1 MEDRKYGNKQRGKQS
16 FRSSRSE
23 EGRSSES
30 KFNRGPRSSE
40 KGERSDSEFSH
51 KKTDRSAKSD
61 RPYQSRDKDNRSS
74 RNEGGRSSE
83 SKFSRGPR
91 SSEKGDRFAKSDR
104 SFKSRDN
111 DTRSRRNEDGSS
123 ESRVNRAARTS
134 DSSASSHKKNKKAYR
149 GKNKP
154 DARRDEKRGSGLRVG
169 KSVVRQPKEEF
180 STKGTDRSYKDRKRF
195 QHRDNAD
202 RPERTFEKSDEALE
216 IVEGEEAVEI
226 KSRYSKKKQLEYNR
240 LNGPA
245 DGMLRLNKFI
255 ANSGVCSRRE
265 ADKLIAEGK
274 IMVNAVTVTEVGTK
288 VSMDDD
294 VRLEGARLMAEAKVY
309 LLMNKPKDFVTTLD
323 DPLGR
328 KTVMDLIGDAC
339 DERIYPVGR
348 LDRATTGVLLF
359 TNDGNLTKKLTHPS
373 YERKKIYHVHLDR
386 NITKDE
392 LTRIVDGI
400 ELEDGF
406 IQADEISY
414 VDPKDKSQVGIEI
427 HSGKNR
433 IVRRI
438 FEHLGYE
445 VEKLDR
451 VYFAGLTKKNVPRG
465 KFRFLTQKEIN
476 IITHY

>member
-1 MEDRKYGNKQRGKQS
+1 MEDKKYGNKQRGKQS
-16 FRSSRSE
+16 FRSKRNDE
-23 EGRSSES
+23 PRSSES
-30 KFNRGPRSSE
+30 RFKRTSNSSDRRD
-40 KGERSDSEFSH
+40 GEGTEFSN
-51 KKTDRSAKSD
+51 KNSD
-61 RPYQSRDKDNRSS
+61 RAGRSVSGEARENRS
-74 RNEGGRSSE
+74 
-83 SKFSRGPR
+83 P
-91 SSEKGDRFAKSDR
+91 
-104 SFKSRDN
+104 
-111 DTRSRRNEDGSS
+111 
-123 ESRVNRAARTS
+123 RTS
-134 DSSASSHKKNKKAYR
+134 DRLESAHKKNKKPYR

-154 DARRDEKRGSGLRVG
+154 TTQREEKRPSGLRVG
-169 KSVVRQPKEEF
+169 KSVVREEKEEF
-180 STKGTDRSYKDRKRF
+180 SHKGTERSYKDRKRF
-195 QHRDNAD
+195 QHRDKAN
-202 RPERTFEKSDEALE
+202 RPERTFEKFEDRA
-216 IVEGEEAVEI
+216 EGEEGFQV
-226 KSRYSKKKQLEYNR
+226 KSKYSKKKQLEYNR

-245 DGMLRLNKFI
+245 DGMMRLNKFI

-265 ADKLIAEGK
+265 ADKLIADGQ
-274 IMVNAVTVTEVGTK
+274 IMVNGITVTEVGTK

-294 VRLEGARLMAEAKVY
+294 VRLDGVRLMAEAKVY

-323 DPLGR
+323 DPTGR

-339 DERIYPVGR
+339 EERIYPVGR
-348 LDRATTGVLLF
+348 LDRDTTGVLLF

-386 NITKDE
+386 NITREE
-392 LTRIVDGI
+392 LLKVVDGL

-438 FEHLGYE
+438 FEHLGYK

-451 VYFAGLTKKNVPRG
+451 VYFAGLTKKNLPRG

-476 IITHY
+476 ILTHY

>member
-1 MEDRKYGNKQRGKQS
+1 MEDKKYGNKQRGKQS
-16 FRSSRSE
+16 FRSSRNE

-30 KFNRGPRSSE
+30 KFKKGPRSSE

-61 RPYQSRDKDNRSS
+61 RTYQGRDKD
-74 RNEGGRSSE
+74 
-83 SKFSRGPR
+83 
-91 SSEKGDRFAKSDR
+91 
-104 SFKSRDN
+104 
-111 DTRSRRNEDGSS
+111 TRSKRNEDGSS
-123 ESRVNRAARTS
+123 ESRVNRAPIS
-134 DSSASSHKKNKKAYR
+134 DSSEVTRKKNKKAYR

-154 DARRDEKRGSGLRVG
+154 NPRDEKRGSGLRVG
-169 KSVVRQPKEEF
+169 KSVVRRPKEEF
-180 STKGTDRSYKDRKRF
+180 SSKGTERSYKDRKRF
-195 QHRDNAD
+195 QHRDNAEREEKAIED
-202 RPERTFEKSDEALE
+202 RLDTVEVEVEAE
-216 IVEGEEAVEI
+216 GPVEV

-245 DGMLRLNKFI
+245 DGMLRLNKYI

-265 ADKLIAEGK
+265 ADKLIADSQ
-274 IMVNAVTVTEVGTK
+274 IMVNGITITEVGTK
-288 VSMDDD
+288 VSKDDD
-294 VRLEGARLMAEAKVY
+294 VRLDGARLMAEAKVY

-323 DPLGR
+323 DPTGR

-339 DERIYPVGR
+339 SERIYPVGR

-386 NITKDE
+386 VITKDE
-392 LTRIVDGI
+392 LTRIAEGI
-400 ELEDGF
+400 ELEDGV

-414 VDPKDKSQVGIEI
+414 VDAKDKSQVGIEI

-445 VEKLDR
+445 VQKLDR
-451 VYFAGLTKKNVPRG
+451 VYFAGLTKKNLPRG

-476 IITHY
+476 ILTHY

>member
-1 MEDRKYGNKQRGKQS
+1 MEDKKYGNKQRGKQS
-16 FRSSRSE
+16 FRSSRNE
-23 EGRSSES
+23 EGRFDES
-30 KFNRGPRSSE
+30 KFNRGPKSSE

-51 KKTDRSAKSD
+51 KKADRAAKSD
-61 RPYQSRDKDNRSS
+61 RAYQGRNNDNR
-74 RNEGGRSSE
+74 
-83 SKFSRGPR
+83 
-91 SSEKGDRFAKSDR
+91 AK
-104 SFKSRDN
+104 
-111 DTRSRRNEDGSS
+111 RNEDGSS
-123 ESRVNRAARTS
+123 ESRVNRAPRSS
-134 DSSASSHKKNKKAYR
+134 DSSESTHKKNKKAYR
-149 GKNKP
+149 GKNQP
-154 DARRDEKRGSGLRVG
+154 TPRREEKRPSGLRVG
-169 KSVVRQPKEEF
+169 KSVVRQEKDEF
-180 STKGTDRSYKDRKRF
+180 SHKGTERSYKDRKRF
-195 QHRDNAD
+195 QHRDNVD
-202 RPERTFEKSDEALE
+202 RSEETFEKKKVAE
-216 IVEGEEAVEI
+216 EGEDTFQV

-265 ADKLIAEGK
+265 ADKLIVDK
-274 IMVNAVTVTEVGTK
+274 QIMVNGITVTEVGTK
-288 VSMDDD
+288 VSKDDD
-294 VRLEGARLMAEAKVY
+294 VRLDGVRLMAEAKVY

-323 DPLGR
+323 DPTGR

-339 DERIYPVGR
+339 EERIYPVGR
-348 LDRATTGVLLF
+348 LDRDTTGVLLF

-386 NITKDE
+386 NISRDE
-392 LTRIVDGI
+392 LLKIADGL

-406 IQADEISY
+406 IQADEVSY

-438 FEHLGYE
+438 FEHLGYK

-451 VYFAGLTKKNVPRG
+451 VYFAGLTKKNLPRG

-476 IITHY
+476 ILTHY

>member
-1 MEDRKYGNKQRGKQS
+1 MEDKKYGNKQRGKQS
-16 FRSSRSE
+16 FRSSRNE

-61 RPYQSRDKDNRSS
+61 RTYQSRDKDNRS
-74 RNEGGRSSE
+74 
-83 SKFSRGPR
+83 K
-91 SSEKGDRFAKSDR
+91 
-104 SFKSRDN
+104 
-111 DTRSRRNEDGSS
+111 RNEDGSS
-123 ESRVNRAARTS
+123 ESRVNRAPRTS
-134 DSSASSHKKNKKAYR
+134 DSSEPARKKNKKAYR

-154 DARRDEKRGSGLRVG
+154 NTRDEKRPSGLRVG

-180 STKGTDRSYKDRKRF
+180 SHKGVDRSYKDRKRF
-195 QHRDNAD
+195 KHRDNAEREEKAIED
-202 RPERTFEKSDEALE
+202 RLDTVET
-216 IVEGEEAVEI
+216 EGEEAVQI

-255 ANSGVCSRRE
+255 SNAGVCSRRE
-265 ADKLIAEGK
+265 ADKLIADSQ
-274 IMVNAVTVTEVGTK
+274 IMVNGITITEVGTK
-288 VSMDDD
+288 VSKDDD
-294 VRLEGARLMAEAKVY
+294 VRLDGVRLMAEAKVY

-323 DPLGR
+323 DPTGR

-386 NITKDE
+386 VITKDE
-392 LTRIVDGI
+392 LTKIAEGF
-400 ELEDGF
+400 ELEDGL

-414 VDPKDKSQVGIEI
+414 VDAKDKSQVGIEI

-445 VEKLDR
+445 VQKLDR
-451 VYFAGLTKKNVPRG
+451 VYFAGLTKKNLPRG

-476 IITHY
+476 ILTHY

>member
-1 MEDRKYGNKQRGKQS
+1 MEDKKYGNKQRGKQS
-16 FRSSRSE
+16 FRSKKNDE
-23 EGRSSES
+23 TRSSEFGFK
-30 KFNRGPRSSE
+30 KFDKRRND
-40 KGERSDSEFSH
+40 DSEFSN
-51 KKTDRSAKSD
+51 KNT
-61 RPYQSRDKDNRSS
+61 
-74 RNEGGRSSE
+74 
-83 SKFSRGPR
+83 
-91 SSEKGDRFAKSDR
+91 EKGVRSKSED
-104 SFKSRDN
+104 SR
-111 DTRSRRNEDGSS
+111 E
-123 ESRVNRAARTS
+123 NRAPRTTERPEKT
-134 DSSASSHKKNKKAYR
+134 HKKNKKAYR

-154 DARRDEKRGSGLRVG
+154 TTKREEKRPSGLRDG
-169 KSVVRQPKEEF
+169 KSVVRKEEEEF
-180 STKGTDRSYKDRKRF
+180 SHKGRDRSYKERRRYK
-195 QHRDNAD
+195 HRDNA
-202 RPERTFEKSDEALE
+202 EQAEKTSEKKDG
-216 IVEGEEAVEI
+216 VEGEETFKA
-226 KSRYSKKKQLEYNR
+226 KSKYSKKKQLEYNR

-245 DGMLRLNKFI
+245 DGMMRLNKFI

-265 ADKLIAEGK
+265 ADKLIADSQ
-274 IMVNAVTVTEVGTK
+274 IMVNGITVTEVGTK

-294 VRLEGARLMAEAKVY
+294 VRLDGVRLMAEAKVY

-323 DPLGR
+323 DPTGR

-392 LTRIVDGI
+392 LTKVAEGF

-414 VDPKDKSQVGIEI
+414 VDAKDKSQVGIEI

-445 VEKLDR
+445 VQKLDR
-451 VYFAGLTKKNVPRG
+451 VYFAGLTKKNLPRG

-476 IITHY
+476 ILTHY

>member
-1 MEDRKYGNKQRGKQS
+1 MEDKKYGNKQRGKQS
-16 FRSSRSE
+16 FRSSRNE

-30 KFNRGPRSSE
+30 KFNKGPRSSE

-61 RPYQSRDKDNRSS
+61 RTYQSRDKDNRS
-74 RNEGGRSSE
+74 
-83 SKFSRGPR
+83 K
-91 SSEKGDRFAKSDR
+91 
-104 SFKSRDN
+104 
-111 DTRSRRNEDGSS
+111 RNEDGSS
-123 ESRVNRAARTS
+123 ESRVNRAPGTS
-134 DSSASSHKKNKKAYR
+134 DSSEVTRKKNKKAYR

-154 DARRDEKRGSGLRVG
+154 NPRDEKRPSGLRVG
-169 KSVVRQPKEEF
+169 KSVARQPKEEF
-180 STKGTDRSYKDRKRF
+180 SHKGTERSYKDRKRF
-195 QHRDNAD
+195 QHRDNA
-202 RPERTFEKSDEALE
+202 EREEKAIEDQLDGVEDTLDV
-216 IVEGEEAVEI
+216 VEGEEAVQI
-226 KSRYSKKKQLEYNR
+226 KSRYSKKKQLEYKR

-245 DGMLRLNKFI
+245 DGMMRLNKYI

-265 ADKLIAEGK
+265 ADKLIADSQ
-274 IMVNAVTVTEVGTK
+274 IMVNGITITEVGTK
-288 VSMDDD
+288 VSINDD
-294 VRLEGARLMAEAKVY
+294 VRLDGVRLMAEAKVY

-323 DPLGR
+323 DPTGR

-339 DERIYPVGR
+339 NERIYPVGR

-386 NITKDE
+386 VITKDE
-392 LTRIVDGI
+392 LTRIAEGI
-400 ELEDGF
+400 ELEDGV
-406 IQADEISY
+406 IQSDEISY
-414 VDPKDKSQVGIEI
+414 VDAKDKSQVGIEI

-445 VEKLDR
+445 VQKLDR
-451 VYFAGLTKKNVPRG
+451 VYFAGLTKKNLPRG

-476 IITHY
+476 ILTHY

>member
-1 MEDRKYGNKQRGKQS
+1 M
-16 FRSSRSE
+16 
-23 EGRSSES
+23 
-30 KFNRGPRSSE
+30 
-40 KGERSDSEFSH
+40 
-51 KKTDRSAKSD
+51 
-61 RPYQSRDKDNRSS
+61 
-74 RNEGGRSSE
+74 
-83 SKFSRGPR
+83 
-91 SSEKGDRFAKSDR
+91 
-104 SFKSRDN
+104 
-111 DTRSRRNEDGSS
+111 
-123 ESRVNRAARTS
+123 
-134 DSSASSHKKNKKAYR
+134 
-149 GKNKP
+149 
-154 DARRDEKRGSGLRVG
+154 
-169 KSVVRQPKEEF
+169 
-180 STKGTDRSYKDRKRF
+180 
-195 QHRDNAD
+195 
-202 RPERTFEKSDEALE
+202 
-216 IVEGEEAVEI
+216 
-226 KSRYSKKKQLEYNR
+226 
-240 LNGPA
+240 NGPA
-245 DGMLRLNKFI
+245 DGMMRLNKFI

-265 ADKLIAEGK
+265 ADKLIADSQ
-274 IMVNAVTVTEVGTK
+274 IMVNGITVTEVGTK

-294 VRLEGARLMAEAKVY
+294 VRLDGVRLMAEAKVY

-323 DPLGR
+323 DPTGR

-392 LTRIVDGI
+392 LTKVAEGF

-414 VDPKDKSQVGIEI
+414 VDAKDKSQVGIEI

-445 VEKLDR
+445 VQKLDR
-451 VYFAGLTKKNVPRG
+451 VYFAGLTKKNLPRG

-476 IITHY
+476 ILTHY

>member
-1 MEDRKYGNKQRGKQS
+1 MEDKKYGNKQRGKQS
-16 FRSSRSE
+16 FRSSRRE
-23 EGRSSES
+23 EGSNES
-30 KFNRGPRSSE
+30 NASKTPRIS
-40 KGERSDSEFSH
+40 
-51 KKTDRSAKSD
+51 
-61 RPYQSRDKDNRSS
+61 
-74 RNEGGRSSE
+74 
-83 SKFSRGPR
+83 
-91 SSEKGDRFAKSDR
+91 
-104 SFKSRDN
+104 
-111 DTRSRRNEDGSS
+111 DGS
-123 ESRVNRAARTS
+123 ETVR
-134 DSSASSHKKNKKAYR
+134 KKNKKEYR

-154 DARRDEKRGSGLRVG
+154 KVREEKRPSGLRIG
-169 KSVVRQPKEEF
+169 KSVAHQEKEEF
-180 STKGTDRSYKDRKRF
+180 SHKNTDRSYKDRKRF
-195 QHRDNAD
+195 QHKD
-202 RPERTFEKSDEALE
+202 RAKPEEKTFKKKSGET
-216 IVEGEEAVEI
+216 VEGGQI

-265 ADKLIAEGK
+265 ADKLIVDK
-274 IMVNAVTVTEVGTK
+274 QIKVNGVTVTEVGTK
-288 VSMDDD
+288 VSIDDD
-294 VRLEGARLMAEAKVY
+294 VRLDGVRLMAEAKVY
-309 LLMNKPKDFVTTLD
+309 LVMNKPKDFVTTLD
-323 DPLGR
+323 DPMGR

-339 DERIYPVGR
+339 NERIYPVGR

-386 NITKDE
+386 NISKEE
-392 LTRIVDGI
+392 LTKIAEGI

-414 VDPKDKSQVGIEI
+414 VDAKDKSQVGIEI

-451 VYFAGLTKKNVPRG
+451 VYFAGLTKKNLPRG

-476 IITHY
+476 ILTHY

>member
-1 MEDRKYGNKQRGKQS
+1 MEDKKYGNKQRGKQS
-16 FRSSRSE
+16 FRSSRNE

-30 KFNRGPRSSE
+30 KFKKGPRSSE
-40 KGERSDSEFSH
+40 KGERSESEFSH
-51 KKTDRSAKSD
+51 KKADRSAKSD
-61 RPYQSRDKDNRSS
+61 RTYQGRDKDNRS
-74 RNEGGRSSE
+74 
-83 SKFSRGPR
+83 K
-91 SSEKGDRFAKSDR
+91 
-104 SFKSRDN
+104 
-111 DTRSRRNEDGSS
+111 RNEDGSS
-123 ESRVNRAARTS
+123 ESRVNRAPRSS
-134 DSSASSHKKNKKAYR
+134 DGSETVRKKNKKAYR

-154 DARRDEKRGSGLRVG
+154 NARDEKRPSGLRVG
-169 KSVVRQPKEEF
+169 KSVSRQPKEEF
-180 STKGTDRSYKDRKRF
+180 THKGSERSYKDRKRF
-195 QHRDNAD
+195 QHRDNAEREEKAIED
-202 RPERTFEKSDEALE
+202 RLDTVE
-216 IVEGEEAVEI
+216 VEGDETPKV
-226 KSRYSKKKQLEYNR
+226 KSKYSKKKQLEFNR

-265 ADKLIAEGK
+265 ADKLIADK
-274 IMVNAVTVTEVGTK
+274 QIMVNGITVIEVGTK
-288 VSMDDD
+288 VSVDDD
-294 VRLEGARLMAEAKVY
+294 VRLDGVRLMAESKVY

-323 DPLGR
+323 DPTGR

-386 NITKDE
+386 VITKDE
-392 LTRIVDGI
+392 LTKIAEGL
-400 ELEDGF
+400 ELEDGV

-414 VDPKDKSQVGIEI
+414 VDAKDKSQVGIEI

-445 VEKLDR
+445 VQKLDR

-476 IITHY
+476 ILTHY

>member
-1 MEDRKYGNKQRGKQS
+1 MEDKKYGNKQRGKQS
-16 FRSSRSE
+16 FRSKKNDE
-23 EGRSSES
+23 TRSSEFGFK
-30 KFNRGPRSSE
+30 KFDKRRSEDSEFANKNTEKGKRYTSEEPREKRPSRSSE
-40 KGERSDSEFSH
+40 KPE
-51 KKTDRSAKSD
+51 T
-61 RPYQSRDKDNRSS
+61 
-74 RNEGGRSSE
+74 
-83 SKFSRGPR
+83 
-91 SSEKGDRFAKSDR
+91 
-104 SFKSRDN
+104 
-111 DTRSRRNEDGSS
+111 T
-123 ESRVNRAARTS
+123 
-134 DSSASSHKKNKKAYR
+134 HKKNKKAYR

-154 DARRDEKRGSGLRVG
+154 DARKDERRPSGKREG
-169 KSVVRQPKEEF
+169 KSVVRKEKEEF
-180 STKGTDRSYKDRKRF
+180 SHKGTERSYKDRKRF
-195 QHRDNAD
+195 QHRDKAEREEKVIED
-202 RPERTFEKSDEALE
+202 RLDK
-216 IVEGEEAVEI
+216 VEGEETVQI

-245 DGMLRLNKFI
+245 DGMMRLNKFI

-265 ADKLIAEGK
+265 ADKLIADSQ
-274 IMVNAVTVTEVGTK
+274 IMVNGITVTEVGTK

-294 VRLEGARLMAEAKVY
+294 VRLDGVRLMAEAKVY

-323 DPLGR
+323 DPTGR

-386 NITKDE
+386 VITKDE
-392 LTRIVDGI
+392 LTKVAEGI
-400 ELEDGF
+400 ELEDGPV
-406 IQADEISY
+406 QADEISF
-414 VDPKDKSQVGIEI
+414 VDAKDKSQVGIEI

-445 VEKLDR
+445 VQKLDR
-451 VYFAGLTKKNVPRG
+451 VYFAGLTKKNLPRG

-476 IITHY
+476 ILTHY

>member
-1 MEDRKYGNKQRGKQS
+1 MEDKKHGNKQRGKQS
-16 FRSSRSE
+16 FRSKKDD
-23 EGRSSES
+23 GVRSSEFGFK
-30 KFNRGPRSSE
+30 KFDKRRKDDSDFSNKNTE
-40 KGERSDSEFSH
+40 KGVRSVSEDSKEKRAS
-51 KKTDRSAKSD
+51 RPSD
-61 RPYQSRDKDNRSS
+61 RP
-74 RNEGGRSSE
+74 
-83 SKFSRGPR
+83 
-91 SSEKGDRFAKSDR
+91 EK
-104 SFKSRDN
+104 
-111 DTRSRRNEDGSS
+111 T
-123 ESRVNRAARTS
+123 
-134 DSSASSHKKNKKAYR
+134 HKKNKKAYR

-154 DARRDEKRGSGLRVG
+154 STKREEKRPSGLRDG
-169 KSVVRQPKEEF
+169 KSVVRKEPEEF
-180 STKGTDRSYKDRKRF
+180 SHKGTERSYKERRRY
-195 QHRDNAD
+195 QHRDRAERAEKDLDKKDNA
-202 RPERTFEKSDEALE
+202 
-216 IVEGEEAVEI
+216 VEGEESFKT
-226 KSRYSKKKQLEYNR
+226 KSKYSKKKQLEYNR

-245 DGMLRLNKFI
+245 DGMMRLNKFI

-265 ADKLIAEGK
+265 ADKLIADRQ
-274 IMVNAVTVTEVGTK
+274 IMVNGITVTEVGTK

-294 VRLEGARLMAEAKVY
+294 IRLDGVRLMAEAKVY

-323 DPLGR
+323 DPTGR

-359 TNDGNLTKKLTHPS
+359 TNDGNLTKKLTHPK
-373 YERKKIYHVHLDR
+373 YEKKKIYHVHLDR

-392 LTRIVDGI
+392 LTKIAEGF

-414 VDPKDKSQVGIEI
+414 VDAKDKSQVGIEI

-445 VEKLDR
+445 VQKLDR
-451 VYFAGLTKKNVPRG
+451 VYFAGLTKKNLPRG

-476 IITHY
+476 ILTHY

>member
-1 MEDRKYGNKQRGKQS
+1 MEDKKYGNKQRGKQS
-16 FRSSRSE
+16 FRSSKNE

-51 KKTDRSAKSD
+51 KKADRASKSD
-61 RPYQSRDKDNRSS
+61 RPYQGRNKENRS
-74 RNEGGRSSE
+74 
-83 SKFSRGPR
+83 K
-91 SSEKGDRFAKSDR
+91 
-104 SFKSRDN
+104 
-111 DTRSRRNEDGSS
+111 RNEDGFS
-123 ESRVNRAARTS
+123 ESRVNRAPRTS
-134 DSSASSHKKNKKAYR
+134 DSSEITRKKNKKAYR

-154 DARRDEKRGSGLRVG
+154 KARDEKRPSGLRVG
-169 KSVVRQPKEEF
+169 KSVARQPKEEF
-180 STKGTDRSYKDRKRF
+180 SHKGTERSYKDRKRF
-195 QHRDNAD
+195 QHRDNAEREEKAIED
-202 RPERTFEKSDEALE
+202 RLDTVET
-216 IVEGEEAVEI
+216 EGEEAVQI

-255 ANSGVCSRRE
+255 SNAGVCSRRE
-265 ADKLIAEGK
+265 ADKLIVDK
-274 IMVNAVTVTEVGTK
+274 QIMVNGITITEVGTK
-288 VSMDDD
+288 VSKDDD
-294 VRLEGARLMAEAKVY
+294 VRLDGVRLMAEAKVY

-323 DPLGR
+323 DPTGR

-348 LDRATTGVLLF
+348 LDRSTTGVLLF

-386 NITKDE
+386 VITKDD
-392 LTRIVDGI
+392 LTKVAEGI
-400 ELEDGF
+400 ELEDGV
-406 IQADEISY
+406 IQSDEISY
-414 VDPKDKSQVGIEI
+414 VDAKDKSQVGIEI

-445 VEKLDR
+445 VQKLDR
-451 VYFAGLTKKNVPRG
+451 VYFAGLTKKNLPRG

-476 IITHY
+476 ILTHY

>member
-1 MEDRKYGNKQRGKQS
+1 MEDKKYGNKQRGKQS
-16 FRSSRSE
+16 FRSKKNDE
-23 EGRSSES
+23 TRSSEFGFK
-30 KFNRGPRSSE
+30 KFDKRRND
-40 KGERSDSEFSH
+40 DSEFSN
-51 KKTDRSAKSD
+51 KNT
-61 RPYQSRDKDNRSS
+61 
-74 RNEGGRSSE
+74 
-83 SKFSRGPR
+83 
-91 SSEKGDRFAKSDR
+91 EKGVRSKSED
-104 SFKSRDN
+104 SR
-111 DTRSRRNEDGSS
+111 E
-123 ESRVNRAARTS
+123 NRAPRTTERPEKT
-134 DSSASSHKKNKKAYR
+134 HKKNKKAYR

-154 DARRDEKRGSGLRVG
+154 TTKREEKRPSGLRDG
-169 KSVVRQPKEEF
+169 KSVVRKEAEEF
-180 STKGTDRSYKDRKRF
+180 SHKGRDRSYKERRRYK
-195 QHRDNAD
+195 HRDNA
-202 RPERTFEKSDEALE
+202 EQAETSEKKDG
-216 IVEGEEAVEI
+216 VEGEETFKV
-226 KSRYSKKKQLEYNR
+226 KSKYSKKKQLEYNR

-245 DGMLRLNKFI
+245 DGMMRLNKFI

-265 ADKLIAEGK
+265 ADKLIADSQ
-274 IMVNAVTVTEVGTK
+274 IMVNGITVTEVGTK

-294 VRLEGARLMAEAKVY
+294 VRLDGVRLMAEAKVY

-323 DPLGR
+323 DPTGR

-392 LTRIVDGI
+392 LTKVAEGF

-414 VDPKDKSQVGIEI
+414 VDAKDKSQVGIEI

-445 VEKLDR
+445 VQKLDR
-451 VYFAGLTKKNVPRG
+451 VYFAGLTKKNLPRG

-476 IITHY
+476 ILTHY